1 MIVNKDPRVAQAKK
15 VAKAFV
21 GTLNLTYSE
30 VLITS
35 DNSLVIFTRDTVMYI
50 TKLVNINPGFTIA
63 FSYAQ
68 SKDLEEDE
76 MYIAINPESLL
87 QKYRYY
93 ISSMQPMNLI
103 GEELDIRGRE
113 DIDKLLAL
121 KSADGAKF
129 YKLRNIH
136 DWNLVYTV
144 PFFAGLTSLNKDDTF
159 GIRLYDLRDGYYLL
173 QYVVFKKKIKREI
186 LINLRIF
193 NLI

>member
-1 MIVNKDPRVAQAKK
+1 MIQRDPRVVQAKK
-15 VAKAFV
+15 VAKAFI
-21 GTLNLTYSE
+21 GTLNLTYSDL
-30 VLITS
+30 LITS
-35 DNSLVIFTRDTVMYI
+35 DNTLVIFTRDTVMYI
-50 TKLVNINPGFTIA
+50 TKLLNINPGFIIA
-63 FSYAQ
+63 FSYIG
-68 SKDLEEDE
+68 SKDLEEED
-76 MYIAINPESLL
+76 MYDAINPEYLV
-87 QKYRYY
+87 QKYQYY
-93 ISSMQPMNLI
+93 NSFMQPMNLI

-113 DIDKLLAL
+113 DIDELLAL

-136 DWNLVYTV
+136 NWNIVYTV

-173 QYVVFKKKIKREI
+173 QYVIFKKKIKREI

>member
-1 MIVNKDPRVAQAKK
+1 MKDPRVVQAKK

-21 GTLNLTYSE
+21 GTLNLTYSK

-50 TKLVNINPGFTIA
+50 TKLLNINPGFTIA
-63 FSYAQ
+63 FSYAN

-76 MYIAINPESLL
+76 YVPINPDQLFK
-87 QKYRYY
+87 KYQYY
-93 ISSMQPMNLI
+93 IYSMQSLNLI
-103 GEELDIRGRE
+103 GEELDIRGRK
-113 DIDKLLAL
+113 DIDELLAL

-159 GIRLYDLRDGYYLL
+159 GIRLYDLGDGYYLL

>member
-1 MIVNKDPRVAQAKK
+1 MIQRDPRVVQAKK

-21 GTLNLTYSE
+21 GTLNLTYSDL
-30 VLITS
+30 LITS

-50 TKLVNINPGFTIA
+50 TKLLNINPGFTIA
-63 FSYAQ
+63 FSYAN

-76 MYIAINPESLL
+76 YVPINPDQLFK
-87 QKYRYY
+87 KYQYY
-93 ISSMQPMNLI
+93 IYSMQSLNLI
-103 GEELDIRGRE
+103 GEELDIRGRK
-113 DIDKLLAL
+113 DIDELLAL

-159 GIRLYDLRDGYYLL
+159 GIRLYDLGDGYYLL
-173 QYVVFKKKIKREI
+173 QYVIFKKKIKREI